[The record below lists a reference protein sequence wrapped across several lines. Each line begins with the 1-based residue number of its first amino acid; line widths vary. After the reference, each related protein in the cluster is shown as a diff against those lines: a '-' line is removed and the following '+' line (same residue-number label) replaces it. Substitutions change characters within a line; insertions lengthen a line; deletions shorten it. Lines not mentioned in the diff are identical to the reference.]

1 MFDDAVS
8 WYNEN
13 RKQNIIRSPEIIG
26 DESMSQFAPQTT
38 KKGGLPN
45 ISYIQRKPRP
55 LGTEFKDTCDALTSM
70 MLHLEI
76 QKGEEAQQE
85 MEFAGDLDKHGR
97 GVGVLAA
104 TGLRLALASV

>member
-1 MFDDAVS
+1 
-8 WYNEN
+8 
-13 RKQNIIRSPEIIG
+13 
-26 DESMSQFAPQTT
+26 
-38 KKGGLPN
+38 
-45 ISYIQRKPRP
+45 
-55 LGTEFKDTCDALTSM
+55 

-85 MEFAGDLDKHGR
+85 MEFAGDVDKHGR